1 MSFRKSS
8 KIIAI
13 KLLFCVFLP
22 LLIFISNNLLLA
34 ATPLMP
40 QDPYSNESY
49 QLIKN
54 YYQIHNGLP
63 AYQLKEHSE
72 VIYDRYRMQ
81 TIKLAVA
88 GMPDVVFVLK
98 LPLHISK
105 PIPAVVLFS
114 GFQTGAQSLLL
125 VEDSDSIAYV
135 GFEYPWPMD
144 MVNNIMKWDWKR
156 VEVVPVLMALSLVW
170 LQQYDIIDSQKISVV
185 NISFGNMF
193 YPLAQRIL
201 NDQGIIP
208 KAVVLGYGG
217 AEISEVVGTQLQNKL
232 NPIQLEITKAFIKN
246 QTWIVE
252 PKFHLPHLKSP
263 LLVVNGAED
272 EVFSTTSKQLLID
285 NLTQKSKVITLPGGH
300 IQPDRA
306 DIIQSFMGAVI
317 QFLHENKAL

>member
-1 MSFRKSS
+1 MSFRSSS
-8 KIIAI
+8 KIITM
-13 KLLFCVFLP
+13 KLLFWVFLP
-22 LLIFISNNLLLA
+22 LVIFISNSPLLA
-34 ATPLMP
+34 VTPLMP

-54 YYQIHNGLP
+54 YYQIQNGLP
-63 AYQLKEHSE
+63 AYQLKEQSE
-72 VIYDRYRMQ
+72 VVYDRYTMQ

-88 GMPDVVFVLK
+88 GLPDVVFVLK

-135 GFEYPWPMD
+135 GFEYPWPLD
-144 MVNNIMKWDWKR
+144 MVNNEMNWDWKR
-156 VEVVPVLMALSLVW
+156 IEVVPVLMALSLAW
-170 LQQYDIIDSQKISVV
+170 LQKDDIIDSKKISVV
-185 NISFGNMF
+185 NISFGNLF

-217 AEISEVVGTQLQNKL
+217 VEISEVVGAQLQNKL
-232 NPIQLEITKAFIKN
+232 NPVQLGVAKAFIKN

-285 NLTQKSKVITLPGGH
+285 SLTQKSKVITLPGGH
-300 IQPDRA
+300 IQPDRP
-306 DIIQSFMGAVI
+306 DIIQNFMGSVI
-317 QFLHENKAL
+317 QFLRENKAL